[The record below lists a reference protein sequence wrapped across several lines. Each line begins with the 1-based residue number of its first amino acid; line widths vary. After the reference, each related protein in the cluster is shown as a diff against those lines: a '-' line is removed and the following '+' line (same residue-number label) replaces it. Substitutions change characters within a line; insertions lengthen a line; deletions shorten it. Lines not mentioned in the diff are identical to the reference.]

1 LVRPTAAGRT
11 TARVGPRGAGGGS
24 PIAEEPKRSS
34 PMDATPFD
42 RVAKRVAACR
52 SRHRALAEAA
62 AGLAPAATAQ
72 EATPA
77 PAGQA
82 GEKVQFLFVQSFRS
96 GSIAPKAGTDGAYTL
111 TLEHGLGQTIYFSD
125 RPERVVGAD
134 PTPQF
139 LKGFGFQQQFQKRL

>member
-52 SRHRALAEAA
+52 SRHRALA
-62 AGLAPAATAQ
+62 
-72 EATPA
+72 
-77 PAGQA
+77 GQA

-111 TLEHGLGQTIYFSD
+111 TLEHGLGQKIYFSD